1 MGRSCWIL
9 MTAIHFYVLVHVC
22 FDNEFLLKPV
32 KTKKYAFVMTLKN
45 QNSEPRTKN
54 RQDFIRLLVAVY
66 QKVYIQL
73 P

>member
-32 KTKKYAFVMTLKN
+32 KTKKVRICDDIEKSK
-45 QNSEPRTKN
+45 Q
-54 RQDFIRLLVAVY
+54 
-66 QKVYIQL
+66 
-73 P
+73 